1 VNRRSFVV
9 ALGVA
14 VLIATGEAGANGAI
28 EVTNAQLDT
37 IADRAAV
44 AGSDRSDGV
53 AAGATDGTGSPTSAG
68 GPTGAGGP
76 TNAGSSGSGGSGTG
90 GSGMAS
96 GTNPPGTGHT
106 LLLSADIVLPLT
118 DTLKDSVNRG
128 LALYFQT
135 DVQLVRPRWYWWNE
149 QVVSTSIEWRL
160 SYHALTR
167 QYRVATN
174 ARGQAFATLDE
185 ALAVMSAIRSVPIGR
200 VERLDPGQRYDVWVR
215 MRLDTGRLPKPFQMT
230 AMTNRDWNP
239 QSEWKRFDFIGPR
252 RNDAR

>member
-14 VLIATGEAGANGAI
+14 MLVVTGGAEANGSI
-28 EVTNAQLDT
+28 EVTTARLEAIPDP
-37 IADRAAV
+37 APEP
-44 AGSDRSDGV
+44 AGEG
-53 AAGATDGTGSPTSAG
+53 
-68 GPTGAGGP
+68 
-76 TNAGSSGSGGSGTG
+76 GSGG
-90 GSGMAS
+90 GSVAS
-96 GTNPPGTGHT
+96 GHPGHT

-118 DTLKDSVNRG
+118 ETLKDSVNRG

-135 DVQLVRPRWYWWNE
+135 DVQLVRSRWYWWNE
-149 QVVSTSIEWRL
+149 QVVAASIEWRL

-174 ARGQAFATLDE
+174 AQGQAFSTLDE
-185 ALAVMSAIRSVPIGR
+185 ALAVMSAIRSVPIAR
-200 VERLDPGQRYDVWVR
+200 VENLAPGQPYEFAVR

-239 QSEWKRFDFIGPR
+239 QSEWKRFDFIGPK
-252 RNDAR
+252 RNGAR